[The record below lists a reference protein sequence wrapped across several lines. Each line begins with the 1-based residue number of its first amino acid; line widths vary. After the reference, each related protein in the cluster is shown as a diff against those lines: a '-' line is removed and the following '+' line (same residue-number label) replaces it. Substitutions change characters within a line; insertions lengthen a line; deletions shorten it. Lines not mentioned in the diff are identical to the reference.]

1 MMYPDIPTSKQTF
14 EFFSVCVR
22 LSNVFMPINVVRL
35 DERTNQI
42 YILAGESIEM
52 LIYLN
57 GKARTL

>member
-1 MMYPDIPTSKQTF
+1 MYPDIPTSKQTF
-14 EFFSVCVR
+14 ELFSVCVR